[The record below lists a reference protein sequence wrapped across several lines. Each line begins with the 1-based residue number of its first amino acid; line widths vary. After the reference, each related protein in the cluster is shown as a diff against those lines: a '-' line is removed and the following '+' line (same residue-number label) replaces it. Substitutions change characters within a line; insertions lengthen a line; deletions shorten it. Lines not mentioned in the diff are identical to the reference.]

1 MKTATAL
8 QIASESA
15 RLAEIAARFQAKYGR
30 HYRIDEN
37 EPQEAIA
44 LHDDS
49 IAIQRTIA
57 GLLDPN
63 LLTQALERWGN
74 WWEDMD
80 VLSIALAAELSQEA
94 NRLIS
99 AVVYMEEQP
108 TKPDGSYI
116 VQYTQRAIAGMLHP
130 EVRGRG

>member
-8 QIASESA
+8 QIAAEAA
-15 RLAEIAARFQAKYGR
+15 RLAELAARFQAKYGR
-30 HYRIDEN
+30 HYRIHED

-44 LHDDS
+44 LHNDS

-63 LLTQALERWGN
+63 LLAQPLERWGN

-80 VLSIALAAELSQEA
+80 VLSIALASELAQEA

-99 AVVYMEEQP
+99 GIVYMEEQP
-108 TKPDGSYI
+108 VKEDWSYN
-116 VQYTQRAIAGMLHP
+116 VNYTQRAIAGMLHP
-130 EVRGRG
+130 EARGRG